1 VGQVYPHPDL
11 LLISLQSSHGP
22 SLMFIGHTD
31 LPGLPRTTPITQH
44 GWIAQDVYPQIG
56 YHPTS
61 LRLRARG
68 QAGH

>member
-1 VGQVYPHPDL
+1 MGQVYPHPDL
-11 LLISLQSSHGP
+11 LLPSHGP
-22 SLMFIGHTD
+22 SLMFIGHTGTD
-31 LPGLPRTTPITQH
+31 LPGLPRTTPIAQH